1 MTREEALKIIREEDL
16 RHYNICE
23 QRPYREMEL
32 VIQFR
37 DGKWFVYGTGERA
50 SVITGS
56 EAIFISE
63 SDAWDNFI
71 KRLRAG
77 KRLEQRTNG
86 KYH

>member
-23 QRPYREMEL
+23 QRPYREMEF
-32 VIQFR
+32 VIQNY
-37 DGKWFVYGTGERA
+37 DGKWVVYVTDERA

-56 EAIFISE
+56 EAVFISE

-71 KRLRAG
+71 KRLRIS
-77 KRLEQRTNG
+77 KRIEQRTNG